1 MAWDY
6 QLLCARPLLALRLGR
21 LIKSSALQSN
31 WVEHRSAGL
40 CSSALRP
47 CAQTLV
53 PKWEKLFSIDLHM
66 LNTQSVARRD
76 SSTHVLLRCATVM
89 SQLTWKRPLMSHD
102 RPVFAYPC
110 VARTYGAREERTLIN
125 SSHRLGLSSHYG
137 RYLTPW
143 LGFARVKLLGLW
155 PLGGEVLAK
164 RSPPPSATLR
174 PFRDFQSNCCLRVD
188 ADLKVT
194 PECSRAGP
202 SVIGT

>member
-1 MAWDY
+1 MAWDD

-31 WVEHRSAGL
+31 WVQHRSIGL
-40 CSSALRP
+40 CLSARRL
-47 CAQTLV
+47 CAQTLA
-53 PKWEKLFSIDLHM
+53 PKWEKFFSIDLNM
-66 LNTQSVARRD
+66 LSTQSVARRY
-76 SSTHVLLRCATVM
+76 SSADILLFCATRCHGWRWNVR
-89 SQLTWKRPLMSHD
+89 WRHI
-102 RPVFAYPC
+102 RG
-110 VARTYGAREERTLIN
+110 RTCICISICGPYSAREERTLIN
-125 SSHRLGLSSHYG
+125 GSHRLGLSSHYG

-164 RSPPPSATLR
+164 HPSTILR

>member
-6 QLLCARPLLALRLGR
+6 QLLCARPLLALRLSR

-31 WVEHRSAGL
+31 WVEHRSTGL
-40 CSSALRP
+40 CSSALHP
-47 CAQTLV
+47 CAQTLA

-66 LNTQSVARRD
+66 LNTQLVAHRY
-76 SSTHVLLRCATVM
+76 SSTNILLFCATRCHGWRGNVHWCHITGCT
-89 SQLTWKRPLMSHD
+89 SIRGLYSAW
-102 RPVFAYPC
+102 
-110 VARTYGAREERTLIN
+110 EECTLIN
-125 SSHRLGLSSHYG
+125 GYHRPGLSSHYE

-164 RSPPPSATLR
+164 HPSSILQ

>member
-31 WVEHRSAGL
+31 WVAHRSAGL

-47 CAQTLV
+47 CAQTLA
-53 PKWEKLFSIDLHM
+53 PTWEKLFSIDLHM
-66 LNTQSVARRD
+66 LNTQLGD
-76 SSTHVLLRCATVM
+76 SSTAILLCCAAVTLR
-89 SQLTWKRPLMSHD
+89 LTWKRPLMSHHGAA
-102 RPVFAYPC
+102 RVFAYPC
-110 VARTYGAREERTLIN
+110 VGSAREERTLIN
-125 SSHRLGLSSHYG
+125 GSHRLGLSSHYG

-155 PLGGEVLAK
+155 PLGGWGLGEAPL
-164 RSPPPSATLR
+164 RHPPATLWS
-174 PFRDFQSNCCLRVD
+174 FRDFQSNCCLRVD

>member
-1 MAWDY
+1 MAWDD
-6 QLLCARPLLALRLGR
+6 QLLCARPLLALSLGR

-31 WVEHRSAGL
+31 WVEHRSTGL

-47 CAQTLV
+47 CTQTLV

-66 LNTQSVARRD
+66 LNTQSVARRY
-76 SSTHVLLRCATVM
+76 SSGHILLFCAARRHSWRGNIRWCRITG
-89 SQLTWKRPLMSHD
+89 R
-102 RPVFAYPC
+102 AC
-110 VARTYGAREERTLIN
+110 VCISVRGPYSAWEERTLIN
-125 SSHRLGLSSHYG
+125 GSHRLGLSSHYG
-137 RYLTPW
+137 WYLTPW

-155 PLGGEVLAK
+155 PLEGEVLAK
-164 RSPPPSATLR
+164 RPSATLR